1 VFIQDIKYAIRGLI
15 KSPGFTVIA
24 VACLA
29 LGIGVNSTIFSTVD
43 GVMLQPYPYPD
54 ADRIIIPHSTNHK
67 AGFNRA
73 GVSYADFE
81 DLRDHNTTLATMAAF
96 QQQRSLT
103 IADGRSDP
111 ERYSGA
117 LVSWTLFGLLG
128 TPPALGRDF
137 GPDDDR
143 PGAEPVVIL
152 SDDVWRRRYNAD
164 PEIVGR
170 AIAINSRPHTVIGVM
185 PARFL
190 FPENQRLWV
199 PISGYQHEW
208 SRKDRA
214 LQVFARL
221 KPGVT
226 AEQAT
231 ADLQRVAA
239 QLAATYPDQN
249 ENWSVGMRQLR
260 QWMLPEQ
267 VKIMMFAMFGAVT
280 LVLMIAC
287 ANVANLLLARASVR
301 HREISIR
308 AALGAGRLR
317 IVRQLL
323 TEAIL
328 IGLIAAPL
336 GFAIAWGGLRLL
348 DAAIPPDSIPY
359 FIHWSLDRRSLA
371 YTMAISVLTGVVF
384 GLAPALQAAKS
395 NLQDS
400 LKEGSRGATGGRRA
414 RLRNALVVAEV
425 AMSLVLLVGASLF
438 VRSFLNLQMAHTGFD
453 TSPLMTMRFYLPGTP
468 YESPEVKA
476 RRIEDILR
484 RVESLPGVE
493 SAFASNFIPFGA
505 GGSGGNVIVEG
516 KPVERGREPSI
527 TLIAGSPHLRK
538 TLNVALTRGRDITDS
553 EEATRTPVALINQT
567 MATQLWPDQDPI
579 GRRFR
584 LAESRTRDWFTVIGI
599 IADFRHFQGD
609 TERPIFPSAYVPYS
623 IDPTVNTGL
632 TIRVASGAP
641 SQITSAVREA
651 IRASD
656 PALPV
661 FNVRTMEDLRRLSF
675 WQDEL
680 FGWMFS
686 VFGAVALL
694 LASIGVYGVLSYS
707 VSQRVQEIGVRVALG
722 AERRDVLRLV
732 VGQGVRLARVRGDLD
747 DPVAALQRPAIRSD
761 QFRRRGALP
770 VSNSPDRQLRPRPP
784 RDGRRSDHCVAQR
797 VADGPAKA
805 GHPRKKG
812 SWCPASAGP

>member
-1 VFIQDIKYAIRGLI
+1 MFLQDIKYAFRGLT

-24 VACLA
+24 VVCLA
-29 LGIGVNSTIFSTVD
+29 LGIGVNTTIFSTVD
-43 GVMLQPYPYPD
+43 GVMLKPYPYPE
-54 ADRIIIPHSTNHK
+54 ADRIVIPHSTNQK
-67 AGFNRA
+67 ARITRA
-73 GVSYADFE
+73 GVSYE
-81 DLRDHNTTLATMAAF
+81 DYEDWRDHNKTLSSMAVF
-96 QQQRSLT
+96 QAQRSLT
-103 IADGRSDP
+103 IADSRSDP

-137 GPDDDR
+137 GPEDDR

-152 SDDVWRRRYNAD
+152 SDEVWRRRYD
-164 PEIVGR
+164 SDREVVGR
-170 AIAINSRPHTVIGVM
+170 AISINGRPHTVIGVM
-185 PARFL
+185 PPRFL

-199 PISGYQHEW
+199 PISGYIHEW
-208 SRKDRA
+208 SRRDRS

-221 KPGVT
+221 RPDVR
-226 AEQAT
+226 AEQAV
-231 ADLQRVAA
+231 ADLQQIAA
-239 QLAATYPDQN
+239 QLAATYPQQN
-249 ENWSVGMRQLR
+249 ENWSVGMRVLR

-267 VKIMMFAMFGAVT
+267 VKTMMLAMMGAVT
-280 LVLMIAC
+280 LVLLIAC
-287 ANVANLLLARASVR
+287 SNVANLLLARASVR

-336 GFAIAWGGLRLL
+336 GIAIAWGGLALL
-348 DAAIPPDSIPY
+348 DAAIPPDMIPY
-359 FIHWSLDRRSLA
+359 FIHWSLNGRSLA
-371 YTMAISVLTGVVF
+371 YTMGISLLTGVVF

-438 VRSFLNLQMAHTGFD
+438 VRSFLNLQLAHTGFD
-453 TSPLMTMRFYLPGTP
+453 TSPLMTLRFYLPGTA
-468 YESPEVKA
+468 YESPEAKA
-476 RRIEDILR
+476 RRVEDILR

-493 SAFASNFIPFGA
+493 SAFASNFIPFGS
-505 GGSGGNVIVEG
+505 GGSGGDVIVEG

-527 TLIAGSPHLRK
+527 TLIAASPHLRK
-538 TLNVALTRGRDITDS
+538 TIGVALTRGRDITES

-579 GRRFR
+579 DRRFR
-584 LAESRTRDWFTVIGI
+584 LTDSRTKDWFTVIGI

-609 TERPIFPSAYVPYS
+609 SERPVFPSAYVPYS
-623 IDPTVNTGL
+623 IDPTLNTGL
-632 TIRVASGAP
+632 TIRVAAGAP
-641 SQITSAVREA
+641 ALITSAVRQE
-651 IRASD
+651 IRSSD
-656 PALPV
+656 ATLPV
-661 FNVRTMEDLRRLSF
+661 FNVRTMEDLRQLSF
-675 WQDEL
+675 WQQEL

-686 VFGAVALL
+686 IFGVVALL

-732 VGQGVRLARVRGDLD
+732 VGQGVRLALVGIALGIIGAFGVTWTIQSELYNVKPY
-747 DPVAALQRPAIRSD
+747 DPLSFAGVSIFLSLTALIASYVPA
-761 QFRRRGALP
+761 RRAMAVDPIIALR
-770 VSNSPDRQLRPRPP
+770 NE
-784 RDGRRSDHCVAQR
+784 
-797 VADGPAKA
+797 
-805 GHPRKKG
+805 
-812 SWCPASAGP
+812 